1 MRPLLYAM
9 LEGSTGDS
17 STPTISSC
25 PHTIVSMCSTCGL
38 ARYVTSDD
46 STADFSTPT
55 ASL

>member
-25 PHTIVSMCSTCGL
+25 LHTIVSMCSTCGL